1 MIENVYKNNFFAK
14 VSNSLNVRIPKVYER
29 RLLPFAMRI
38 ISALYKSRV
47 DTYIQ
52 KLLLPEQFPIFSRIE
67 IETINRCNL
76 TCSFCP
82 TNKHL
87 DTRPFKLM
95 EERLFF
101 SIIEQLQDLDYAGL
115 LALFSNNE
123 PLLDN
128 RIIDFSRIAKQSLPK
143 AFLYL
148 YTNGTLLELDK
159 FIKLMEHIDLLLINN
174 YSPALTLIK
183 PVQEVYDYCMKN
195 KVYQDK
201 VRIRLRKM
209 SDTLTTRASQAKNR
223 TKIRPLTISC
233 LLPFTQMVIRPDG
246 KVSLCCADALGKVT
260 LGDVTKDR
268 IIDIW
273 RSDTYKEIR
282 GLILN
287 GRRNIPLC
295 SGCDYISLLIK
306 DIWYERLYYEEVYGY
321 IKHRK

>member
-1 MIENVYKNNFFAK
+1 MIENVYQKSIFAK
-14 VSNSLNVRIPKVYER
+14 VSNSLNVHIPKVYER
-29 RLLPFAMRI
+29 WLLPFAMRL
-38 ISALYKSRV
+38 ISALYKSNV

-52 KLLLPEQFPIFSRIE
+52 KLLLPEQFPVFSRIE

-82 TNKHL
+82 TNKHF

-101 SIIEQLQDLDYAGL
+101 SIIKQLQDMDYTGL

-123 PLLDN
+123 PLLDE
-128 RIIDFSRIAKQSLPK
+128 RIIDFCKVTKQSLPK

-148 YTNGTLLELDK
+148 YTNGTLLHLDK
-159 FIKLMEHIDLLLINN
+159 FIKLTEYLDLLLIDN
-174 YSPALTLIK
+174 YSNTLTLIK

-209 SDTLTTRASQAKNR
+209 NDVLTTRASQAKNR
-223 TKIRPLTISC
+223 TKIQPLTISC
-233 LLPFTQMVIRPDG
+233 PLPFSQMVIRPDG
-246 KVSLCCADALGKVT
+246 KVSLCCADALGKMT

-268 IIDIW
+268 IVDIW

-282 GLILN
+282 RLILKS
-287 GRRNIPLC
+287 RRNISLC

-306 DIWYERLYYEEVYGY
+306 DIWYEREYPKVF
-321 IKHRK
+321 KHLNE